1 MHIELSQ
8 DEAIALRELLQEKV
22 RELDTEINRAD
33 SLRFKGELR
42 QIEQKLE
49 HILGSVS
56 TAISSGPS
64 EWEARDA
71 VTDDET
77 R

>member
-8 DEAIALRELLQEKV
+8 DEALALRELLQEKV
-22 RELDTEINRAD
+22 RALDTEINRAD

-42 QIEQKLE
+42 QIEHKLE
-49 HILGSVS
+49 HILGSLA
-56 TAISSGPS
+56 TAMSGGPNA
-64 EWEARDA
+64 WEPRDA
-71 VTDDET
+71 VDDEET